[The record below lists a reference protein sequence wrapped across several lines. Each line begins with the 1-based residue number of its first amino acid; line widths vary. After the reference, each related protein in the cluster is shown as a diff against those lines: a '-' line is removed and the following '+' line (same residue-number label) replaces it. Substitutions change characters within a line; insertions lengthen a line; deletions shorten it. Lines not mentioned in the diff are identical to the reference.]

1 MKEIYALYKW
11 LEGGGIEVII
21 YHETEG
27 EAMRDWDLMEKVY
40 EESNREFEGGIAAI
54 NISDEEKTVNALNH
68 ALVRD
73 LPD

>member
-1 MKEIYALYKW
+1 MIS
-11 LEGGGIEVII
+11 

-27 EAMRDWDLMEKVY
+27 EATRDWDLQEKVY

-73 LPD
+73 LPA